1 MAPLFAAAAHEHYE
15 QRYAPAWRKLFLR
28 EGESSQYPMP
38 AASAIVDG
46 LSALSGVQG
55 STVHSNPPTS
65 VTEGLGYAMFVAGM
79 QKDLPTLK
87 SLTVGWQ
94 ANGQAFGGQ
103 EACGGCCPSSD
114 QQHVS
119 AKESCA
125 SATLGGLCRL
135 VPGAYMPGWRMPMG
149 DSGSMGSATD
159 ADEDAITGLIYL
171 AELLDDDEVRTYA
184 VKVRVMICDD
194 VAQLHVLPLPAPSC
208 SQLLHLS
215 YTPSLF
221 TTATCLY
228 PKLAHPHSR
237 LPHL

>member
-103 EACGGCCPSSD
+103 EACGGCCTDDAHRYTTSPR
-114 QQHVS
+114 
-119 AKESCA
+119 EICA
-125 SATLGGLCRL
+125 APPMAGSLCKT
-135 VPGAYMPGWRMPMG
+135 VPGAYMPAWRMPMH
-149 DSGSMGSATD
+149 DDPGSMGSATD
-159 ADEDAITGLIYL
+159 GDEDAITGIIYL
-171 AELLDDDEVRTYA
+171 AELLDDDEVRFYST
-184 VKVRVMICDD
+184 KC
-194 VAQLHVLPLPAPSC
+194 
-208 SQLLHLS
+208 
-215 YTPSLF
+215 
-221 TTATCLY
+221 
-228 PKLAHPHSR
+228 
-237 LPHL
+237 